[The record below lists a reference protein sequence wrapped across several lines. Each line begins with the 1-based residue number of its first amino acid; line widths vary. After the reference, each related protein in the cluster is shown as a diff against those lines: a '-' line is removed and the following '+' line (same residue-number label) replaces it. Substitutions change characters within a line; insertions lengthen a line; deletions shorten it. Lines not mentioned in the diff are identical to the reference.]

1 MACSRTIPARS
12 ILSDNSP
19 LACLERG
26 EAAAACVRF
35 HKRNKTLETAM
46 IGANWEGKGGKQEES
61 CGGWVGRGCI
71 VSCLSRGG
79 VLAGVR
85 ARQQTKDCC
94 HGTKLARRAEA
105 VSSHRN
111 GR

>member
-26 EAAAACVRF
+26 ETAAVRVRF

-46 IGANWEGKGGKQEES
+46 IGANWEGKGGKQKKAVEV
-61 CGGWVGRGCI
+61 GWGRGG
-71 VSCLSRGG
+71 GG
-79 VLAGVR
+79 VLYLVCLVEVCLLG
-85 ARQQTKDCC
+85 
-94 HGTKLARRAEA
+94 
-105 VSSHRN
+105 
-111 GR
+111 

>member
-26 EAAAACVRF
+26 GETAAVRVRF

-46 IGANWEGKGGKQEES
+46 IGANWEGNGGKPERES
-61 CGGWVGRGCI
+61 CGGWVWGGGCVVYL
-71 VSCLSRGG
+71 VSWRRAG
-79 VLAGVR
+79 VRVR
-85 ARQQTKDCC
+85 ARQQTKDRC
-94 HGTKLARRAEA
+94 HSTK
-105 VSSHRN
+105 
-111 GR
+111 

>member
-26 EAAAACVRF
+26 EAAAVRVRF

-46 IGANWEGKGGKQEES
+46 IGANWDGKGGKPEES
-61 CGGWVGRGCI
+61 CGGWVGRGVYCI
-71 VSCLSRGG
+71 LSVSWRCAGWGESSAAKQRIAATARSR
-79 VLAGVR
+79 
-85 ARQQTKDCC
+85 Q
-94 HGTKLARRAEA
+94 RRL
-105 VSSHRN
+105 R
-111 GR
+111 R

>member
-26 EAAAACVRF
+26 EVAVVRVRF

-46 IGANWEGKGGKQEES
+46 IGANWEGNGGKPEES
-61 CGGWVGRGCI
+61 CGGWVGRGVYCI
-71 VSCLSRGG
+71 LSVS
-79 VLAGVR
+79 
-85 ARQQTKDCC
+85 
-94 HGTKLARRAEA
+94 
-105 VSSHRN
+105 
-111 GR
+111 